1 MRGWSKWAHHQVQDI
16 SLPAVSCREGTYPQ
30 PSATLLSKSQATGPA
45 SENGHGESWGTVLSA
60 LFRLHSSIHWH
71 NSISRLKQGKR
82 TGHARIFPVADGGFP
97 ASQWPSHRVYPTN
110 LSVGSETPVPSLL
123 SAAGSAGGGARGGA
137 SGASGATGGSETSGV
152 KHRDTFAA
160 KASLR

>member
-1 MRGWSKWAHHQVQDI
+1 LCVRGWSKWAHHQVQDI

-60 LFRLHSSIHWH
+60 LFRLHSSIHESFQW
-71 NSISRLKQGKR
+71 QM
-82 TGHARIFPVADGGFP
+82 DGGFP

-110 LSVGSETPVPSLL
+110 LSVASETPVPSLL
-123 SAAGSAGGGARGGA
+123 SAAGGGARGGA
-137 SGASGATGGSETSGV
+137 SGDSGATGGSETSGV